1 MAKDI
6 SWGGATVALI
16 CFGLYQFYK
25 SFETFDMVWNQDTI
39 VSQSFYMLYSMREA
53 LFGVGGFLLA
63 RIVQAHYHSL
73 PKGTSEDEE
82 IVRG

>member
-1 MAKDI
+1 M
-6 SWGGATVALI
+6 VLI
-16 CFGLYQFYK
+16 CFGWYQFYK
-25 SFETFDMVWNQDTI
+25 SFEAFEMAWNSQDADTI

-73 PKGTSEDEE
+73 PKGTSKDEETESEDE
-82 IVRG
+82 